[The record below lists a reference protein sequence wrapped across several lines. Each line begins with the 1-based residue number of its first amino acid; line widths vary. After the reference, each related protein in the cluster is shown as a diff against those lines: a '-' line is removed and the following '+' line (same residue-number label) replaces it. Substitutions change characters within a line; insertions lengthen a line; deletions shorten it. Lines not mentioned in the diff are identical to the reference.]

1 MLYSYETMIFIHKWL
16 IFMMALLGMVDCLL
30 IAVIRKCQI
39 EVNNKYVRIQDRY
52 SLTVLT
58 IGKTIGILM
67 ISYFLLN
74 PPANAGAVGAIALV
88 YCLTVML
95 LISDFIRKKV
105 AVNTKRR

>member
-16 IFMMALLGMVDCLL
+16 IVMMALLGMVDCLL
-30 IAVIRKCQI
+30 IAALRKNQI
-39 EVNNKYVRIQDRY
+39 EVNNKYVKIQGGY
-52 SLTVLT
+52 GLTFLT
-58 IGKTIGILM
+58 IGKAIGILM
-67 ISYFLLN
+67 VSYFLLN

-88 YCLTVML
+88 YCLTVMI